1 MKIHRLMSLFIVLL
15 FVGVLPVL
23 GQEATAE
30 STVPVMPVEIVATSA
45 PIGDTGNDTVINV
58 GTPAET
64 PETPPVTPAEP
75 MPWWAV
81 AGLEIG
87 KLVALY
93 LVVVRGAR
101 ELVKAFL
108 ADPRRVAA
116 AENAAN
122 LVKSIT
128 PDVLEEAARVGAQKA
143 YAETRELIDDLRRAV
158 VAVTDGVPES
168 SKVTPAPTSSVSS
181 TGGAFESTTPRM
193 PGS

>member
-1 MKIHRLMSLFIVLL
+1 MNLKHLRLISLVILIL
-15 FVGVLPVL
+15 FCLAPVMA
-23 GQEATAE
+23 QDAEATAPALPTDTI
-30 STVPVMPVEIVATSA
+30 TVVSGEGEGNTIV
-45 PIGDTGNDTVINV
+45 NV
-58 GTPAET
+58 GGET
-64 PETPPVTPAEP
+64 PTEEGDDPLEVPTEP

-93 LVVVRGAR
+93 LVVVRGVR

-122 LVKSIT
+122 LVRSIT
-128 PDVLEEAARVGAQKA
+128 PDALEEAARIGAQKA
-143 YAETRELIDDLRRAV
+143 YAETRELMDDLRRAV
-158 VAVTDGVPES
+158 IAVTDGVPES

-181 TGGAFESTTPRM
+181 TGADYHSTTPPM
-193 PGS
+193 PGR

>member
-1 MKIHRLMSLFIVLL
+1 MKYLSLFIVLL
-15 FVGVLPVL
+15 FIGVLPVM
-23 GQEATAE
+23 GQDATPE
-30 STVPVMPVEIVATSA
+30 STVDPMPVEIVATSA
-45 PIGDTGNDTVINV
+45 PVEGSGNDTVINV

-64 PETPPVTPAEP
+64 ETPPVTPAEP
-75 MPWWAV
+75 MPWWAT

-128 PDVLEEAARVGAQKA
+128 PDVLEEAARIGAQKA
-143 YAETRELIDDLRRAV
+143 YAETQELVNDLRRALI
-158 VAVTDGVPES
+158 AVTDGVPES
-168 SKVTPAPTSSVSS
+168 SKVTPPSNASVSS
-181 TGGAFESTTPRM
+181 TGGAFDSTAPRM
-193 PGS
+193 PGN